1 MYGLVNKAVEDLAVQ
16 LGGSGLWSAIV
27 ERAGLERP
35 VFVAMEPYDDAVTFR
50 LVEAAS
56 GILGLSRREVLEA
69 FGAHWILY
77 TGREGYGPLL
87 SAMGTTLPQFL
98 GNLDAMHSRVALS
111 MPALRP
117 PSFTCEE
124 LDDQS
129 LLVRYWSERV
139 GLAPMVTGLLRG
151 LGARFDLDVTVT
163 PTTPRP
169 DGVDHDAFLVT
180 YQPAIAGRDDASGT
194 AVRAVVPMLEHE

>member
-16 LGGSGLWSAIV
+16 LGGSVLWSAIV
-27 ERAGLERP
+27 EKAGLEKP

-56 GILGLSRREVLEA
+56 GILGLSQREVLEA

-77 TGREGYGPLL
+77 TGREGYGPML
-87 SAMGTTLPQFL
+87 SAMGATLPQFL
-98 GNLDAMHSRVALS
+98 GNLDAMHSRIALS

-117 PSFTCEE
+117 PSFECQEIDGHT
-124 LDDQS
+124 LV
-129 LLVRYWSERV
+129 VRYWSERR
-139 GLAPMVTGLLRG
+139 GLAPMVTGLLTG

-163 PTTPRP
+163 ATSPRP
-169 DGVDHDAFLVT
+169 VGVDYDTFLVS
-180 YQPAIAGRDDASGT
+180 YQPAVPGRKDPYGKARKAVAST
-194 AVRAVVPMLEHE
+194 PDHE